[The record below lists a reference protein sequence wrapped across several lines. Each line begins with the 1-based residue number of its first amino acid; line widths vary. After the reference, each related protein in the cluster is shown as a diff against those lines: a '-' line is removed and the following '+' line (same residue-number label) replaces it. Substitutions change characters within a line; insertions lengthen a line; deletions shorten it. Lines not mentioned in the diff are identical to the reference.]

1 MKLIP
6 LTQGKFAKVSDCDY
20 KFLMQWPNRW
30 LYMKVKKGG
39 YAGCRMWDGSKYRTV
54 FMHMIVAKRKGLKNF
69 QEVDHKN
76 HDKLDCQRRNL
87 RAATSSQNKGNI
99 PLSPCNRSGYKGV
112 SRSGERWW
120 QVHICPDGD
129 GKPKSLG
136 QFPKTRKGKIQA
148 AYTYTVA
155 ADKVFGK
162 FANYEPVAHLLDS
175 KIKRQIKKDVLQRLS
190 A

>member
-20 KFLMQWPNRW
+20 KFLMQWKWHYAKN
-30 LYMKVKKGG
+30 KCDG
-39 YAGCRMWDGSKYRTV
+39 YASRLSHGPHSERKRI

-87 RAATSSQNKGNI
+87 RAATSTQNKGNI